1 MNLIQ
6 NTWSLI
12 KKESKLEIKNAYGL
26 ASIVLY
32 VVATIVVLYLSLA
45 SQGASK
51 NIEVKYWNVLFW
63 IIMLFAGINTMSK
76 SFIQEN
82 SSRYLYYY
90 SLVSPQAVIL
100 SKMIYNLLLMLL
112 ISIVS
117 SLLFKLVLGSPVK
130 NSLVYFIVILLGATS
145 FSFLFTLVSS
155 IASKAQNIALT
166 AVLGLPLIVILLI
179 YLMKLSREA
188 FFVETSEN
196 FFKTLGILVLFDFML
211 FILSLILFPY
221 LWRD

>member
-1 MNLIQ
+1 
-6 NTWSLI
+6 
-12 KKESKLEIKNAYGL
+12 
-26 ASIVLY
+26 
-32 VVATIVVLYLSLA
+32 
-45 SQGASK
+45 
-51 NIEVKYWNVLFW
+51 
-63 IIMLFAGINTMSK
+63 
-76 SFIQEN
+76 
-82 SSRYLYYY
+82 
-90 SLVSPQAVIL
+90 
-100 SKMIYNLLLMLL
+100 
-112 ISIVS
+112 
-117 SLLFKLVLGSPVK
+117 LGSPVK

>member
-1 MNLIQ
+1 
-6 NTWSLI
+6 
-12 KKESKLEIKNAYGL
+12 
-26 ASIVLY
+26 
-32 VVATIVVLYLSLA
+32 
-45 SQGASK
+45 
-51 NIEVKYWNVLFW
+51 
-63 IIMLFAGINTMSK
+63 
-76 SFIQEN
+76 
-82 SSRYLYYY
+82 
-90 SLVSPQAVIL
+90 
-100 SKMIYNLLLMLL
+100 MIYNLLLMLL

-188 FFVETSEN
+188 FFAETSEN

>member
-1 MNLIQ
+1 
-6 NTWSLI
+6 
-12 KKESKLEIKNAYGL
+12 
-26 ASIVLY
+26 
-32 VVATIVVLYLSLA
+32 
-45 SQGASK
+45 
-51 NIEVKYWNVLFW
+51 
-63 IIMLFAGINTMSK
+63 
-76 SFIQEN
+76 
-82 SSRYLYYY
+82 
-90 SLVSPQAVIL
+90 
-100 SKMIYNLLLMLL
+100 MIYNLLLMLL